1 MFEHEIFGKLV
12 GKMDTG
18 NSGKA
23 SVIHADEFEIKNN
36 NVIWSLNGK
45 TIKSKLVDTRNIRVG
60 DDIETRPMIE
70 LHFKFQD
77 VKRKYVFTLD
87 NRTDKTTPLLMNKN
101 FMTELNLAVD
111 PSREYILTEKTDE

>member
-1 MFEHEIFGKLV
+1 M
-12 GKMDTG
+12 
-18 NSGKA
+18 
-23 SVIHADEFEIKNN
+23 
-36 NVIWSLNGK
+36 IWSLNGK